1 MSIYLPIAEMP
12 VNGLLILLLSGLV
25 GFVSGLTGVGGGF
38 IITPLLLL
46 LGIPAPVAVAT
57 QASQLTATSVS
68 GLFAHARRRS
78 VDWRMGLVL
87 TIGGVLGS
95 TLGVSLFSSLL
106 AAGQADVFI
115 NLLFVLFLGAIG
127 SLMLYES
134 FSAIRGRTS
143 TMSSR
148 LSRSA
153 RTIAHWLPFQLR
165 FPRSGLYISVIP
177 PLALG
182 VGVGV
187 LAAIM
192 GIGGAFILAPAMI
205 YLLRMPTAVVV
216 GTTQFQVLVTAATV
230 TVLQASITQK
240 VDILLAVILI
250 AGGVVGAQFG
260 ARFGARL
267 PAEQL
272 RAALAVIVLVTGL
285 KLLWDL
291 AAPPDELYVI
301 GSAP

>member
-38 IITPLLLL
+38 IITPLLLF

-57 QASQLTATSVS
+57 QASQLAATSVS
-68 GLFAHARRRS
+68 GLFAQARRRT
-78 VDWRMGLVL
+78 VDWRMGLLL
-87 TIGGVLGS
+87 TIGGVIGS
-95 TLGVSLFSSLL
+95 TIGVSLFQSLL
-106 AAGQADVFI
+106 AAGQIDIFI
-115 NLLFVLFLGAIG
+115 NLMFVFFLGAIG
-127 SLMLYES
+127 ALMLYES
-134 FSAIRGRTS
+134 FAAIRGRKAHAQS
-143 TMSSR
+143 PLNR
-148 LSRSA
+148 PA
-153 RTIAHWLPFQLR
+153 RTIAHRLPFQLR
-165 FPRSGLYISVIP
+165 FPRSGLFISVIP

-182 VGVGV
+182 IGVGV

-205 YLLRMPTAVVV
+205 YLLRMPTNVVV

-230 TVLQASITQK
+230 TVLQALITQK
-240 VDILLAVILI
+240 VDILLAALLM
-250 AGGVVGAQFG
+250 AGGVIGAQFG

-272 RAALAVIVLVTGL
+272 RAVLAVIVLATGL

-291 AAPPDELYVI
+291 AAPPDEFYVI
-301 GSAP
+301 GGA